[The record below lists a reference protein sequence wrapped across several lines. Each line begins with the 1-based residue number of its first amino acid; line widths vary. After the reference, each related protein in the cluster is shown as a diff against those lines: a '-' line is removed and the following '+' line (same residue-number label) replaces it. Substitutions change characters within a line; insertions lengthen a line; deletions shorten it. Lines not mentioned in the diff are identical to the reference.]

1 MQNLNVAIIQS
12 NLVWENAEANLSR
25 FDKWLTLI
33 KKSVKLIVL
42 PEMFNTAFSMN
53 PSVCA
58 EKPDGKTMLWLQ
70 KKVAEKNC
78 VITASLLTNDNGKYY
93 NRLIWVS
100 PDGKYQHYDKKHLFR
115 FAGEHKVF
123 SAGKEKITTELHGWK
138 FRPLVCYDLRFP
150 VWSMNSF
157 SKGKFEFDC
166 LIYIAN
172 WPKKRRDAWIS
183 LLVARAI
190 ENQVYVIGVN
200 RVGIDGKENDYSGD
214 SMIIDP
220 TGNIIVQIPAHK
232 EAIETA
238 TLSYLEMQNFRDHFR
253 VGPDWDKFTVEG

>member
-1 MQNLNVAIIQS
+1 MQDLKVVIIQS
-12 NLVWENAEANLSR
+12 GIVWENPDANLEH
-25 FDKWLTLI
+25 FGKKLDIVKKPVDLI
-33 KKSVKLIVL
+33 IL

-58 EKPDGKTMLWLQ
+58 EKPDGKTMQWL
-70 KKVAEKNC
+70 KEKAAEKKC
-78 VITASLLTNDNGKYY
+78 AITASLLTNDNNKYY

-100 PDGKYQHYDKKHLFR
+100 PDGKYQQYDKKHLFR
-115 FAGEHKVF
+115 FAGEHEVF
-123 SAGKEKITTELHGWK
+123 TAGKGKITPDINGWK

-157 SKGKFEFDC
+157 ANEKFEYDC

-172 WPKKRRDAWIS
+172 WPEKRRDAWMS

-190 ENQVYVIGVN
+190 ENQSYVIGVN
-200 RVGIDGKENDYSGD
+200 RIGADGKGIEYSGD

-220 TGNIIVQIPAHK
+220 KGNIIIQAPAHK
-232 EAIETA
+232 DAVETA
-238 TLSYLEMQNFRDHFR
+238 TLSCSELKTYRENFP
-253 VGPDWDKFTVEG
+253 VSLDWDKFKMED